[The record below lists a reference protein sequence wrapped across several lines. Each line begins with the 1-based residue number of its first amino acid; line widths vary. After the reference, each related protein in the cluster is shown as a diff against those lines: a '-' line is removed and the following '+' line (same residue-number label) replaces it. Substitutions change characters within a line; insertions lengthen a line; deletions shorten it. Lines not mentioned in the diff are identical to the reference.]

1 MFTGLIEEVGRVRRI
16 QRASAGL
23 QRLEMEARVVIED
36 LALGDSVS
44 INGACQTVVHID
56 GKRFTVESVDETLKR
71 TTLGDLR
78 SGDAV
83 NLERAL
89 RANDRLG
96 GHMVLGHVDGVGHIR
111 RMDEGSGQWT
121 VAVEPPAEL
130 RRYIA
135 AKGSI
140 AIDGISLTVAD
151 VAGARAQGSGTE
163 VKGPEVFTVA
173 IIPHTFSHTHLPH
186 RSVGDPVNLE
196 VDVVAR
202 YVERLLTSDGQ
213 GTASGLQMEDLRR
226 LGYS

>member
-1 MFTGLIEEVGRVRRI
+1 MFTGLIEEVGRVRRVE
-16 QRASAGL
+16 RASAGL
-23 QRLEMEARVVIED
+23 QRLELEAGIVSQD

-44 INGACQTVVHID
+44 INGACQTVVRID
-56 GKRFTVESVDETLKR
+56 GKRFCVESVEETLKR

-78 SGDAV
+78 SGDVV

-89 RANDRLG
+89 RASDRLG

-111 RMDEGSGQWT
+111 RMEEGSGQWT

-130 RRYIA
+130 GRYIA
-135 AKGSI
+135 GKGSI
-140 AIDGISLTVAD
+140 AIDGISLTVAS
-151 VAGARAQGSGTE
+151 VSGAE
-163 VKGPEVFTVA
+163 VKGAEVFTVA

-202 YVERLLTSDGQ
+202 YVERLLTPDSSAKAG
-213 GTASGLQMEDLRR
+213 GLQMDDLRR